1 MHPEDRVPCWTQ
13 IHCVELNTVGY
24 GPDGS
29 RSKLPVALQ
38 YRTDTDLRAKTG
50 EAIVAKRRLAA
61 AAFFCLMLITQ
72 ASWAQQDGTI
82 TGKISDSS
90 GALLPGVGI
99 TISSPQLLGG
109 ERTLISDEQGNYR
122 AGLLPPGIY
131 TVKYE
136 LPGFKVLVREGIQ
149 VSAGF
154 TATLNIVMEV
164 ATVAET
170 ITVQGDSPI
179 VDTSSASVAT
189 NFNPMAIAVIPNGHD
204 IFSVLALTPGVQ
216 MTVPDVGGSEVRQR
230 PSFRSYGSTSQ
241 WNVIDG
247 AIVTSLLYQD
257 PDSYAEMRFA
267 SASKGAES
275 PVAGS
280 YNTFVIKS
288 GGNQFHGLVFADW
301 EPLKLQSSNLSKE
314 LIDQGAKNA
323 NSIARYRAFHA
334 DVGGPVIRNRFWWF
348 WGMRN
353 INSDLNLIGF
363 TNARTGQPEIAPTTL
378 QNQTAKLSFQ
388 INSKNT
394 LSYTMQ
400 WDRKYQPYV
409 VTAATA
415 AFVDTDSV
423 QIQDNPEW
431 VQSLVLNS
439 ALSARSTLE
448 IRFGE
453 FGWKFPRVARVDA
466 LPRMDQTTRLMRG
479 SPPISTIDRS
489 HHKNI
494 DLVYSLTTSKGH
506 VGTHNLKVGYGGL
519 WEGAPYTRFAGYHDN
534 INTIWNNNFTQPAF
548 IETYDTPFT
557 MYNNSTQHSSFVNDS
572 WTWRRL
578 TFNFGVRYDAFQPWY
593 PNQGKTGAG
602 PYQQKFEVKEFRF
615 HWQDAFQPRTSLI
628 FDVFGNGRTAIK
640 VAYGRYVYN
649 AGSITNAA
657 STLAGQVNPMALTTI
672 RYRWDGTL
680 PFVPD
685 PSQIVSVT
693 GGVNRR
699 LDPRLEL
706 PYTVEY
712 MGGIDQELM
721 RDMTA
726 RFTFVRKFER
736 NRYQLLNTAIPMSAY
751 SIPVSFRD
759 NGRDGL
765 ANTADDQ
772 LLTLYSR
779 QPSYNGLR
787 DDLLTNDP
795 ANSSSFTT
803 FDFEVVKRFSKKW
816 QMVTGFDINQYKTW
830 RFAVAN
836 GHDIQTDTTGR
847 AQDPNLLRYNSG
859 LNYWHWQY
867 KALGSYELP
876 WGITSSATLRITKGE
891 PYGRTINATGLNQG
905 TLNLTV
911 EPIGTFF
918 YPTVKIFDLRGS
930 KHFTLG
936 ERLGKIEGIVDL
948 FNAFNASTVL
958 SVNTQTGRDALG
970 PTFGRV
976 LQTLNPRIARLGV
989 RWTF

>member
-1 MHPEDRVPCWTQ
+1 VSLKILHSVF
-13 IHCVELNTVGY
+13 G
-24 GPDGS
+24 
-29 RSKLPVALQ
+29 AL
-38 YRTDTDLRAKTG
+38 
-50 EAIVAKRRLAA
+50 
-61 AAFFCLMLITQ
+61 FCLALISAT
-72 ASWAQQDGTI
+72 ASAQQDGTI

-90 GALLPGVGI
+90 GAVLPGVGI
-99 TISSPQLLGG
+99 TITSPQLLGG
-109 ERTLISDEQGNYR
+109 ERTLVSDEQGNYR
-122 AGLLPPGIY
+122 AGLLPPGVY

-136 LPGFKVLVREGIQ
+136 LPGFKILVREGIQ

-154 TATLNIVMEV
+154 TATLNIAMEV

-170 ITVQGDSPI
+170 VTVQGDSPI
-179 VDTSSASVAT
+179 VDVQSASVAT
-189 NFNPMAIAVIPNGHD
+189 NFNPMAISVIPNGHD

-288 GGNQFHGLVFADW
+288 GGNQFHGLFFADW
-301 EPLKLQSSNLSKE
+301 EPLRLQASNLSE
-314 LIDQGAKNA
+314 DLVRQGARNS

-334 DVGGPVIRNRFWWF
+334 DAGGPVLKDKFWWF

-363 TNARTGQPEIAPTTL
+363 TNAQTGQPEIARTTL
-378 QNQTAKLSFQ
+378 QNQTAKLSYQ
-388 INSKNT
+388 INRNNT

-400 WDRKYQPYV
+400 WDRKYQPHV
-409 VTAATA
+409 VTADNA
-415 AFVDTDSV
+415 AFVNTDSV
-423 QIQDNPEW
+423 PIQDNPEW

-448 IRFGE
+448 VRFGE
-453 FGWKFPRVARVDA
+453 FGWKFPRVSRVDE
-466 LPRMDQTTRLMRG
+466 LPRMDLTTRLVRG
-479 SPPISTIDRS
+479 SVPVSTIDRS

-494 DLVYSLTTSKGH
+494 DVVYSINTSRGH
-506 VGTHNLKVGYGGL
+506 TGTHNIRVGYGAL
-519 WEGAPYTRFAGYHDN
+519 WEGSPYTRFAGYHDN
-534 INTIWNNNFTQPAF
+534 INTIWENNFTVPRF
-548 IETYDTPFT
+548 IETTDTPFT
-557 MYNNSTQHSSFVNDS
+557 FENRSMQHSMFVNDS
-572 WTWRRL
+572 WNYRRV
-578 TFNFGVRYDAFQPWY
+578 TVNFGVRYDAFQPSY
-593 PNQGKTGAG
+593 PDQGKTGEG
-602 PYQQKFEVKEFRF
+602 PFQQKFDVKAFKF
-615 HWQDAFQPRTSLI
+615 HWQDAFQPRTSLV

-640 VAYGRYVYN
+640 LAFGRYVYN

-657 STLAGQVNPMALTTI
+657 STMAGQVNPMSLTTI
-672 RYRWDGTL
+672 RYQWDGKL

-685 PSQIVSVT
+685 PTKIVSVT

-699 LDPRLEL
+699 LDPKLEL

-751 SIPVSFRD
+751 SIPVQFRD
-759 NGRDGL
+759 TGRDGL
-765 ANTADDQ
+765 ANTPDDQ
-772 LLTLYSR
+772 LLTLWSR
-779 QPSYNGLR
+779 ETRFNGLR

-795 ANSSSFTT
+795 ANSSSYTT
-803 FDFEVVKRFSKKW
+803 FDMEVVKRFSRKW
-816 QMVTGFDINQYKTW
+816 QMVTGFDVNQYKTW

-847 AQDPNLLRYNSG
+847 AQDPNLLLYNNG

-867 KALGSYELP
+867 KALGSYNLP
-876 WGITSSATLRITKGE
+876 FGFTSSATLRITKGE
-891 PYGRTINATGLNQG
+891 PYGRTINTSGLNQG
-905 TLNLTV
+905 ALTLRV

-918 YPTVKIFDLRGS
+918 YPTVKIFDFRIAKS
-930 KHFTLG
+930 VTLG
-936 ERLGKIEGIVDL
+936 ENWGKVEGIVDV
-948 FNAFNASTVL
+948 FNVNNSSAIL
-958 SVNTQTGRDALG
+958 SVNNQSGRDALG
-970 PTFGRV
+970 ATFGRV

>member
-1 MHPEDRVPCWTQ
+1 M
-13 IHCVELNTVGY
+13 
-24 GPDGS
+24 
-29 RSKLPVALQ
+29 
-38 YRTDTDLRAKTG
+38 G
-50 EAIVAKRRLAA
+50 EAIVTRVPLALCVL
-61 AAFFCLMLITQ
+61 FCLTLIPI

-82 TGKISDSS
+82 NGKISDSS
-90 GALLPGVGI
+90 GAVLPGVNI
-99 TISSPQLLGG
+99 TVSSPQLLGG
-109 ERTLISDEQGNYR
+109 QRMLVSDEQGNYR
-122 AGLLPPGIY
+122 AGLLPPATY
-131 TVKYE
+131 SVKYE
-136 LPGFKVLVREGIQ
+136 LPGFKILVREGIQ

-154 TATLNIVMEV
+154 TATLNITMEV
-164 ATVAET
+164 ATAAET
-170 ITVQGDSPI
+170 VTVEGDSPI
-179 VDTSSASVAT
+179 VDTSTASVAT

-288 GGNQFHGLVFADW
+288 GGNQFHGLLFADT
-301 EPLKLQSSNLSKE
+301 EPLKLQSSNLSQDLLK
-314 LIDQGAKNA
+314 QGVKNA

-334 DVGGPVIRNRFWWF
+334 DVGGPVIKDKVWWF
-348 WGMRN
+348 WGMRK

-363 TNARTGQPEIAPTTL
+363 TNAQTGNSEVAPTTL
-378 QNQTAKLSFQ
+378 DNQTAKLSYQ
-388 INSKNT
+388 LNSRNT

-409 VTAATA
+409 VTAANA
-415 AFVDTDSV
+415 AFVNTNSV

-439 ALSARSTLE
+439 ALTARSTME
-448 IRFGE
+448 VRFGE
-453 FGWKFPRVARVDA
+453 FGWKFPRVARVDE
-466 LPRMDQTTRLMRG
+466 LPRTDQTTQLVRG
-479 SPPISTIDRS
+479 SPAVSTIDRS

-494 DLVYSLTTSKGH
+494 DVVYSVNTSRGRI
-506 VGTHNLKVGYGGL
+506 GTHNIKVGYGAL

-534 INTIWNNNFTQPAF
+534 INTIWNNNFTQAAF
-548 IETYDTPFT
+548 IETIDTPFT
-557 MYNNSTQHSSFVNDS
+557 QYNNSMQHSAFVNDS
-572 WTWRRL
+572 WAYRRV
-578 TFNFGVRYDAFQPWY
+578 TFNVGVRYDAFQPWY
-593 PNQGKTGAG
+593 PAQGKTGAG

-628 FDVFGNGRTAIK
+628 FDVFGNGKTAVK
-640 VAYGRYVYN
+640 VAFGRYVYN

-657 STLAGQVNPMALTTI
+657 STMAGQVNPMALTTI
-672 RYRWDGTL
+672 RYSWDGTF

-685 PSQIVSVT
+685 PSKIVRVT

-699 LDPRLEL
+699 LDPNLEL
-706 PYTVEY
+706 PYTTEY
-712 MGGIDQELM
+712 MGGIDQQLM

-726 RFTFVRKFER
+726 RFTFVRKFEQ
-736 NRYQLLNTAIPMSAY
+736 NRYQLLNTAIPLSAY

-759 NGRDGL
+759 NGRDGS
-765 ANTADDQ
+765 ANTGDDQ
-772 LLTLYSR
+772 LLTLWSR
-779 QPSYNGLR
+779 PTSFNSLR

-795 ANSSSFTT
+795 ANTSSFTT

-816 QMVTGFDINQYKTW
+816 QTVTGFDVNQYKTW

-847 AQDPNLLRYNSG
+847 AQDPNLLRFNSG

-876 WGITSSATLRITKGE
+876 FGVTSSATLRITKGE
-891 PYGRTINATGLNQG
+891 PYGRTVNSSGLNQG
-905 TLNLTV
+905 TLSLTV

-918 YPTVKIFDLRGS
+918 YPTVKIFDLRGAKS
-930 KHFTLG
+930 FRLG

-948 FNAFNASTVL
+948 FNVFNASTVL
-958 SVNTQTGRDALG
+958 SVNTQTGRDTVG

-976 LQTLNPRIARLGV
+976 LQTLNPRVARLGV

>member
-1 MHPEDRVPCWTQ
+1 MRKLRVAV
-13 IHCVELNTVGY
+13 CVL
-24 GPDGS
+24 
-29 RSKLPVALQ
+29 
-38 YRTDTDLRAKTG
+38 
-50 EAIVAKRRLAA
+50 
-61 AAFFCLMLITQ
+61 FCLALIST

-82 TGKISDSS
+82 SGKITDSS
-90 GALLPGVGI
+90 GAVLPGVGI

-109 ERTLISDEQGNYR
+109 QRTLLSDEQGNYR
-122 AGLLPPGIY
+122 AGLLPPGTY
-131 TVKYE
+131 SVKYE

-149 VSAGF
+149 ISAGF
-154 TATLNIVMEV
+154 TATLNITMEV

-170 ITVQGDSPI
+170 VTVQGDSPI
-179 VDTSSASVAT
+179 VDTTTASVAT

-301 EPLKLQSSNLSKE
+301 EPLKLQSSNLSQD
-314 LIDQGAKNA
+314 LINQGAKNA
-323 NSIARYRAFHA
+323 NSIARYKAFHA
-334 DVGGPVIRNRFWWF
+334 DAGGPVIKDKFWWF

-353 INSDLNLIGF
+353 INSDVNLIGF
-363 TNARTGQPEIAPTTL
+363 TNAQTGQPAIAPTTL
-378 QNQTAKLSFQ
+378 QNQTAKLSYQ
-388 INSKNT
+388 LNSKNT

-415 AFVDTDSV
+415 AFVNTDSV

-448 IRFGE
+448 VRFGE
-453 FGWKFPRVARVDA
+453 FGWKFPRVARVDE

-494 DLVYSLTTSKGH
+494 DVVYSVNTSKGH
-506 VGTHNLKVGYGGL
+506 LGTHNIKLGYGAL

-557 MYNNSTQHSSFVNDS
+557 IYNNSMQHSAFVNDS
-572 WTWRRL
+572 WAYRRV

-593 PNQGKTGAG
+593 PAQGKTGAG
-602 PYQQKFEVKEFRF
+602 PYQQRFEVKEFRF

-628 FDVFGNGRTAIK
+628 FDVFGNGRTALK

-657 STLAGQVNPMALTTI
+657 STMAGQVNPMALTTI
-672 RYRWDGTL
+672 RYRWDGKL

-699 LDPRLEL
+699 LDPKLEL

-712 MGGIDQELM
+712 MGGIDQQLM

-736 NRYQLLNTAIPMSAY
+736 NRYQLLNTAIPFSAY
-751 SIPVSFRD
+751 NIPVSFRD
-759 NGRDGL
+759 TGRDGL

-772 LLTLYSR
+772 VLTLWSR
-779 QPSYNGLR
+779 QASFNGLR

-847 AQDPNLLRYNSG
+847 AQDPNLLLYNNG

-876 WGITSSATLRITKGE
+876 AGITSSATLRITKGE
-891 PYGRTINATGLNQG
+891 PYGRTVISSGLNQG
-905 TLNLTV
+905 TLNLNV
-911 EPIGTFF
+911 EPVGTFF
-918 YPTVKIFDLRGS
+918 YPPVKIFDLRGAKS
-930 KHFTLG
+930 FRLG
-936 ERLGKIEGIVDL
+936 ENLGKIEGIVDL
-948 FNAFNASTVL
+948 FNVFNASTIL
-958 SVNTQTGRDALG
+958 SVNTQTGRDAIG

>member
-1 MHPEDRVPCWTQ
+1 VQTLQR
-13 IHCVELNTVGY
+13 
-24 GPDGS
+24 
-29 RSKLPVALQ
+29 ALWA
-38 YRTDTDLRAKTG
+38 L
-50 EAIVAKRRLAA
+50 I
-61 AAFFCLMLITQ
+61 CLTLLSSIG
-72 ASWAQQDGTI
+72 WAQQDGTI
-82 TGKISDSS
+82 NGKITDSS
-90 GALLPGVGI
+90 GAVLPGVGI
-99 TISSPQLLGG
+99 TIASPQLLGG
-109 ERTLISDEQGNYR
+109 QRTLVTDEQGNYR
-122 AGLLPPGIY
+122 AGLLVPGTY
-131 TVKYE
+131 SVKYE
-136 LPGFKVLVREGIQ
+136 LPGFKTLVREGIQ

-154 TATLNIVMEV
+154 TATLNINMEV

-170 ITVQGDSPI
+170 VTVQGDSPI
-179 VDTSSASVAT
+179 VDTSTASVAT
-189 NFNPMAIAVIPNGHD
+189 NFNPLAIAVIPNGHD

-230 PSFRSYGSTSQ
+230 PSFRSYGSVSQ

-257 PDSYAEMRFA
+257 PDTYAEMRFA

-288 GGNQFHGLVFADW
+288 GGNQFHGLVFVDQ
-301 EPLKLQSSNLSKE
+301 EPIRLQSNNLTTD
-314 LIDQGAKNA
+314 LVNQGAKNS
-323 NSIARYRAFHA
+323 NSIARYKAFHA
-334 DVGGPVIRNRFWWF
+334 DAGGPIKKDKLWWF

-363 TNARTGQPEIAPTTL
+363 TNAQTGQAQIAPTTL
-378 QNQTAKLSFQ
+378 QNQTAKLSYQ

-415 AFVDTDSV
+415 AFVNTDSV

-448 IRFGE
+448 VRLGE
-453 FGWKFPRVARVDA
+453 FGWKFPRVARVDQ
-466 LPRMDQTTRLMRG
+466 LPRTDQTTRVSLG
-479 SPPISTIDRS
+479 SPPVSTIDRS
-489 HHKNI
+489 HHRNI
-494 DLVYSLTTSKGH
+494 DLVYSVNASRGH
-506 VGTHNLKVGYGGL
+506 LGTHSLKLGYGAL
-519 WEGAPYTRFAGYHDN
+519 WEGAPYTRLAGYSGN
-534 INTIWNNNFTQPAF
+534 INTIWANNFTSPLY
-548 IETYDTPFT
+548 IETMDTPFT
-557 MYNNSTQHSSFVNDS
+557 MENDSMQHSLFANDS
-572 WTWRRL
+572 WTYRRL
-578 TFNFGVRYDAFQPWY
+578 TFTAGLRFDAFQPSY
-593 PNQGKTGAG
+593 PDQGKTGSG
-602 PYQQKFEVKEFRF
+602 PYQQKLDVKAFKF
-615 HWQDAFQPRTSLI
+615 QWQNSFQPRTSLI
-628 FDVFGNGRTAIK
+628 FDVFGNGRTALK
-640 VAYGRYVYN
+640 LAFGRYVYN

-657 STLAGQVNPMALTTI
+657 STMAGQVNPMALTTI
-672 RYRWDGTL
+672 RYNWDGTF

-685 PSQIVSVT
+685 PSKIVSVT
-693 GGVNRR
+693 GGVNRS
-699 LDPRLEL
+699 LDPNLSL

-712 MGGIDQELM
+712 MGGLDQEVM
-721 RDMTA
+721 KDMTA

-736 NRYQLLNTAIPMSAY
+736 NRYSLLNTAIPISVY
-751 SIPVSFRD
+751 NIPVAFRD

-772 LLTLYSR
+772 LLTLFSR
-779 QPSYNGLR
+779 PTSYNGQR
-787 DDLLTNDP
+787 ADLLTNDP

-803 FDFEVVKRFSKKW
+803 FDFELVKRFSKKW
-816 QMVTGFDINQYKTW
+816 QSVTGFDINQYKTW

-836 GHDIQTDTTGR
+836 GHDIQTDTIGR
-847 AQDPNLLRYNSG
+847 AQDPNLLTYNAG

-876 WGITSSATLRITKGE
+876 WGITSAATLRITKGE
-891 PYGRTINATGLNQG
+891 PYGRTVNSAGLNQG
-905 TLNLTV
+905 TLSLTV

-918 YPTVKIFDLRGS
+918 YPTVKLFDLRGAKS
-930 KHFTLG
+930 FRLG
-936 ERLGKIEGIVDL
+936 ETWGKVEGIVDL
-948 FNAFNASTVL
+948 FNVFNASTVL
-958 SVNTQTGRDALG
+958 AVNTQTGRDAVG

-976 LQTLNPRIARLGV
+976 LQTINPRIARFGV

>member
-1 MHPEDRVPCWTQ
+1 VHTR
-13 IHCVELNTVGY
+13 
-24 GPDGS
+24 
-29 RSKLPVALQ
+29 R
-38 YRTDTDLRAKTG
+38 
-50 EAIVAKRRLAA
+50 IVLWAAVFLLLA
-61 AAFFCLMLITQ
+61 TT

-82 TGKISDSS
+82 NGKVTDAS
-90 GALLPGVGI
+90 GAVLPGVGI
-99 TISSPQLLGG
+99 TVASPQLLGG
-109 ERTLISDEQGNYR
+109 QRTSVTDEQGNYR
-122 AGLLPPGIY
+122 AGLLPPGVY
-131 TVKYE
+131 SVKYE
-136 LPGFKVLVREGIQ
+136 LPGFKTLVREGIQ

-154 TATLNIVMEV
+154 TATLNISLEV

-170 ITVQGDSPI
+170 ITVEGNSPI

-189 NFNPMAIAVIPNGHD
+189 NFNPTAIAVIPNGHD

-301 EPLKLQSSNLSKE
+301 EPLRLQSSNLSQE
-314 LIDQGAKNA
+314 LKDQGAKNA

-334 DVGGPVIRNRFWWF
+334 DVGGPVIKDKFWWF

-363 TNARTGQPEIAPTTL
+363 TNAQTGQPEIARTTL
-378 QNQTAKLSFQ
+378 QNQTAKLSYQ

-400 WDRKYQPYV
+400 WDRKYQPHV
-409 VTAATA
+409 ITADNAP
-415 AFVDTDSV
+415 FMNTDSV
-423 QIQDNPEW
+423 PIQDNPEW

-439 ALSARSTLE
+439 ALSPRSTLE
-448 IRFGE
+448 VRFGE
-453 FGWKFPRVARVDA
+453 FGWKFPRVSRLDE
-466 LPRMDQTTRLMRG
+466 LPRMDQTTRLVRG

-494 DLVYSLTTSKGH
+494 DVVYSINTSKGH
-506 VGTHNLKVGYGGL
+506 VGTHNLKVGYGAL
-519 WEGAPYTRFAGYHDN
+519 WEGAPYTRFAGYHEN
-534 INTIWNNNFTQPAF
+534 INTIWSNNFTTPMF
-548 IETYDTPFT
+548 IETYDMPFT
-557 MYNNSTQHSSFVNDS
+557 MYNNSMQHSTFAND
-572 WTWRRL
+572 TWNYRRV
-578 TFNFGVRYDAFQPWY
+578 TFTFGLRYDAFQPSY
-593 PNQGKTGAG
+593 PDQGKPGTG
-602 PYQQKFEVKEFRF
+602 PYQQKFDVKEFKF
-615 HWQDAFQPRTSLI
+615 HWQDAFQPRASLI
-628 FDVFGNGRTAIK
+628 FDIFGNGKTALK
-640 VAYGRYVYN
+640 FAWGRYVYN

-657 STLAGQVNPMALTTI
+657 STMAGQVNPMSLTTI

-680 PFVPD
+680 PFKPSGD
-685 PSQIVSVT
+685 PNQIVSVT

-699 LDPRLEL
+699 LDPNLSL

-712 MGGIDQELM
+712 MGGLDQELM

-736 NRYQLLNTAIPMSAY
+736 NRYSLLNTAIPISVY
-751 SIPVSFRD
+751 NIPVSFRD
-759 NGRDGL
+759 TGRDGL
-765 ANTADDQ
+765 TNTADDQ
-772 LLTLYSR
+772 LLTLWSR
-779 QPSYNGLR
+779 PTSYNGLR

-803 FDFEVVKRFSKKW
+803 FDFEVVKRFSRKW
-816 QMVTGFDINQYKTW
+816 QMVTGFDVNQYKTW

-847 AQDPNLLRYNSG
+847 AQDPNLLLYNNG

-867 KALGSYELP
+867 KALGSYDLP
-876 WGITSSATLRITKGE
+876 FGITSAATLRITKGE
-891 PYGRTINATGLNQG
+891 PYGRQINSSGLNQG
-905 TLNLTV
+905 TLLLRV
-911 EPIGTFF
+911 EPIGTLF
-918 YPTVKIFDLRGS
+918 YPTVRIFDIRVS
-930 KHFTLG
+930 KSVRLG
-936 ERLGKIEGIVDL
+936 ENWGKVEGIADL
-948 FNAFNASTVL
+948 FNVFNASTIL
-958 SVNTQTGRDALG
+958 SVNNQTGRDSLG

>member
-1 MHPEDRVPCWTQ
+1 M
-13 IHCVELNTVGY
+13 
-24 GPDGS
+24 
-29 RSKLPVALQ
+29 
-38 YRTDTDLRAKTG
+38 
-50 EAIVAKRRLAA
+50 
-61 AAFFCLMLITQ
+61 
-72 ASWAQQDGTI
+72 
-82 TGKISDSS
+82 
-90 GALLPGVGI
+90 
-99 TISSPQLLGG
+99 
-109 ERTLISDEQGNYR
+109 ISDEQGSYR
-122 AGLLPPGIY
+122 VGLLPPGTY
-131 TVKYE
+131 SVKYE
-136 LPGFKVLVREGIQ
+136 LPGFKTLVRQGIQ
-149 VSAGF
+149 ISAGF
-154 TATLNIVMEV
+154 TATLNIILEV

-179 VDTSSASVAT
+179 VDTSTASVAT

-280 YNTFVIKS
+280 FNTFVIKS

-301 EPLKLQSSNLSKE
+301 EPLKLQSSNLSQD
-314 LIDQGAKNA
+314 LITQGAKNA

-334 DVGGPVIRNRFWWF
+334 DAGGPVVKDKFWWF

-363 TNARTGQPEIAPTTL
+363 TNAQTGLPEIARTTL
-378 QNQTAKLSFQ
+378 QNQTAKLSYQ

-400 WDRKYQPYV
+400 WDRKYQPHV
-409 VTAATA
+409 VTADTA
-415 AFVDTDSV
+415 AFVNTDSV

-439 ALSARSTLE
+439 AVSPRSTLE
-448 IRFGE
+448 VRLGE
-453 FGWKFPRVARVDA
+453 FGWKFPRLSRVDE
-466 LPRMDQTTRLMRG
+466 LPRMDQTTRLQRG
-479 SPPISTIDRS
+479 SAPLSTIDRS

-494 DLVYSLTTSKGH
+494 DVVYSITTSKGH
-506 VGTHNLKVGYGGL
+506 VGTHSVKVGYGAL
-519 WEGAPYTRFAGYHDN
+519 WEGAPYTRIAGYHGN
-534 INTIWNNNFTQPAF
+534 INTIWTNNFTTPMF

-557 MYNNSTQHSSFVNDS
+557 FENRSMQHSMFVNDS
-572 WTWRRL
+572 WAYRRL
-578 TFNFGVRYDAFQPWY
+578 TFNFGVRYDAFQPSY
-593 PNQGKTGAG
+593 PDQGKTGAG
-602 PYQQKFEVKEFRF
+602 PYQAKLDVKAFKF

-628 FDVFGNGRTAIK
+628 FDVFGNGKTAVK
-640 VAYGRYVYN
+640 VAFGRYVYN

-657 STLAGQVNPMALTTI
+657 STMAGQVNPMALTTI

-680 PFVPD
+680 PFVPSGD
-685 PSQIVSVT
+685 PNQIVSVT

-699 LDPRLEL
+699 LDPKLEL
-706 PYTVEY
+706 PYTIEY
-712 MGGIDQELM
+712 MGGVDQELM

-751 SIPVSFRD
+751 TIPVSFRD
-759 NGRDGL
+759 TGRDGL
-765 ANTADDQ
+765 ASTADDQ
-772 LLTLYSR
+772 VLTLWSR
-779 QPSYNGLR
+779 DPKFNALR

-795 ANSSSFTT
+795 ANTSSFTT

-816 QMVTGFDINQYKTW
+816 QMVTGFDVNQYKTW

-847 AQDPNLLRYNSG
+847 AQDPNLLLYNNG

-891 PYGRTINATGLNQG
+891 PYGRTINTSGLNQG
-905 TLNLTV
+905 TLGLRV
-911 EPIGTFF
+911 EPMGAFF
-918 YPTVKIFDLRGS
+918 YPNVRVFDLRGS
-930 KHFTLG
+930 KSVRLG
-936 ERLGKIEGIVDL
+936 ENWGKVEGIVDL
-948 FNAFNASTVL
+948 FNVFNSAAVL
-958 SVNTQTGRDALG
+958 SVNNQTGRDNLG